1 LQIAKCK
8 IQSLKKNLIMHQYK
22 PIKQSV
28 IARSE
33 TAKQSQKFK
42 EIATLLSV
50 VRNDNPKKFNAFVL
64 I

>member
-1 LQIAKCK
+1 
-8 IQSLKKNLIMHQYK
+8 MK
-22 PIKQSV
+22 PQKVQPHV

-33 TAKQSQKFK
+33 TTKQSQKFK